1 MDPLPSH
8 SEGDA
13 WRFLG
18 EGGPTVRALAELA
31 ARQWIAERL
40 PVDQIAPRLSLEAK
54 TLLSLAG
61 PRGTLE
67 LKATNVEFDS
77 AERMLTV
84 HVERSAHEQIRF
96 RRAGDVRLAIRFL
109 EAFRELCEFGLV
121 VHQLNHEFAL
131 SRRGFELAACIDHD
145 EVAAVVELGEVV
157 GWSG

>member
-31 ARQWIAERL
+31 AQRWAEGPLECTELMR
-40 PVDQIAPRLSLEAK
+40 RLSDEAK
-54 TLLSLAG
+54 TLLYLARD
-61 PRGTLE
+61 RGTLE
-67 LKATNVEFDS
+67 LKATNIEFDS

-84 HVERSAHEQIRF
+84 HVERSVHEHIRF
-96 RRAGDVRLAIRFL
+96 RRAGDVRLGIRFL
-109 EAFRELCEFGLV
+109 EAFRELCAWGLV
-121 VHQLNHEFAL
+121 VHQLNHEFTL
-131 SRRGFELAACIDHD
+131 GRTGFEVAACIDRD
-145 EVAAVVELGEVV
+145 DVASLIELGEVV